1 VDAGA
6 DLVVGCHPH
15 VLQGFQ
21 LMTVTGT
28 GGTRRALV
36 AYSLGNF
43 LFDQKGVRTRES
55 VVLRVT
61 LGRGGVTAANLV
73 PLTVDG
79 ARPRPAT
86 PEEAAVSL
94 GRLAKLCREFHTKL
108 AGTAFVLP

>member
-1 VDAGA
+1 MKKGSR
-6 DLVVGCHPH
+6 
-15 VLQGFQ
+15 Q
-21 LMTVTGT
+21 
-28 GGTRRALV
+28 ALV

-61 LGRGGVTAANLV
+61 LGSGGVTAANLEPV
-73 PLTVDG
+73 TVDG

-86 PEEAAVSL
+86 PEEAKESL
-94 GRLAKLCREFHTKL
+94 DRLAKLSREFHTKL